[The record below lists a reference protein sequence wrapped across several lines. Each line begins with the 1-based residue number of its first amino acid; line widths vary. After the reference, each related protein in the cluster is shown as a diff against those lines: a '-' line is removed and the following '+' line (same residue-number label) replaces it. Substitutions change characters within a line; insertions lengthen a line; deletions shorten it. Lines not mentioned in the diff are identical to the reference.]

1 MDHLPA
7 VYSRNDWARSRTG
20 SMLICPLF
28 LRFPAR
34 AGNPGR
40 AVGRGA
46 ADFPF
51 LQIGWRRRR
60 GLRYGVSFADI
71 GSQHYGHD
79 NPSTIV
85 RSDVS
90 RLTLAFMLHEAIKA

>member
-1 MDHLPA
+1 MIGRDLELVPCSFA
-7 VYSRNDWARSRTG
+7 LSFYAFPRARGGAER
-20 SMLICPLF
+20 
-28 LRFPAR
+28 A

-90 RLTLAFMLHEAIKA
+90 RLTLAFMLHEARKA